1 GDFTWRL
8 FDLSVDPGETTD
20 LSAENPE
27 LFAAMRAEY
36 EAYSSQTGILDLAR
50 EDFAQAQ
57 LFANLIDRIT
67 GKYWP
72 HATGFVV
79 AALLVLFLLF
89 KLVGRVFRRSHA

>member
-1 GDFTWRL
+1 RL

-20 LSAENPE
+20 LSAENPD

-36 EAYSSQTGILDLAR
+36 EVYSSETGVLDLAR

-57 LFANLIDRIT
+57 LFGNLINRII

-79 AALLVLFLLF
+79 VALLLLFLLF
-89 KLVGRVFRRSHA
+89 KLVLGLFRRSHA